1 MFNFLLP
8 KRHRSSRERSKSV
21 TTKNKKLPPTPP
33 PSSSSSSDLSEY
45 YNTHPHNTHLGSSS
59 NGRDSPSSF
68 STYSMSNSR
77 PFTPQRPYPSVEE
90 SLREE
95 YEKAIREGR
104 RGSFSVINGSGIV
117 LGGNAGPSFSTGR
130 RASISHKK
138 SPRCLCGR
146 C

>member
-8 KRHRSSRERSKSV
+8 RRHRSSRERSKSV
-21 TTKNKKLPPTPP
+21 TTRKEKKLPPTPP

-45 YNTHPHNTHLGSSS
+45 YNTHPHNTHLNSSS

-68 STYSMSNSR
+68 STYSISQSR

-117 LGGNAGPSFSTGR
+117 LGGGAGPSFNQGHSAG
-130 RASISHKK
+130 KK
-138 SPRCLCGR
+138 GVQKCLCGR